1 MSTRPRT
8 PAAALAV
15 SLADAKVELRITPED
30 VSLDSSITRWIKAIT
45 LEAEHQIGRSVNV
58 AKNWRLT
65 LDAFPDALRLDYS
78 PVLTVD
84 SIKFYDAE
92 NVLQTLDPAD
102 YYVDTVSTP
111 GFAVPAPGKSWPET
125 FDRINAVIVDY
136 VAGTGD
142 MAQENIEQY
151 ILARLQEQFDP
162 SGRDFK
168 ETVQSK
174 YAERLL
180 DVSRTYA

>member
-15 SLADAKVELRITPED
+15 SLVDAKVELRITPDD
-30 VSLDSSITRWIKAIT
+30 VSLDGSITRWIKAIT
-45 LEAEHQIGRSVNV
+45 LEAEHQIGRTVNV
-58 AKNWRLT
+58 GKNWRLT

-78 PVLTVD
+78 PVASVE
-84 SIKFYDAE
+84 SIKFYDVDNA
-92 NVLQTLDPAD
+92 LQTLDPAD

-111 GFAVPAPGKSWPET
+111 GFAVPAPGKAWPAT
-125 FDRINAVIVDY
+125 YDRINAVVVDY
-136 VAGTGD
+136 VAGIVD
-142 MAQENIEQY
+142 MFQENIEQY

-174 YAERLL
+174 YADRLL